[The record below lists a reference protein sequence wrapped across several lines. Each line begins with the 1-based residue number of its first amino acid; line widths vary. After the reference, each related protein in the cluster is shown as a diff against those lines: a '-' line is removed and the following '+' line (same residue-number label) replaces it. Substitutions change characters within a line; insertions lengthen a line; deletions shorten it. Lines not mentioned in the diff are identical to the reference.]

1 MSAETEEGGPLPPR
15 SDLVAAVVWI
25 VIGAAISVGAWR
37 MDRLERLSINPYEIP
52 GLVPGLLGL
61 CLVVLGGVLALRSLA
76 RLRAAAG
83 PASGDGVTASAP
95 AGVQPVAQ
103 ADSAPARA
111 MALVFGLTLAYALL
125 LVGTGLPFWL
135 GTFVFVTVF
144 IGLLDRERQRVLGR
158 AAAQQWLRAAIYGAG
173 WSALVTLAFEH
184 IFLVRLP

>member
-25 VIGAAISVGAWR
+25 VVGTAIVVGAWR
-37 MDRLERLSINPYEIP
+37 MDRLERLNINPYEIP

-61 CLVVLGGVLALRSLA
+61 CLVVLGAMLALRSLA

-83 PASGDGVTASAP
+83 PAVGDAPAASASAGAPPVAPTAAAP
-95 AGVQPVAQ
+95 AG
-103 ADSAPARA
+103 A
-111 MALVFGLTLAYALL
+111 MAQVFGLTLAYALL

-135 GTFVFVTVF
+135 GTFLFVTVF
-144 IGLLDRERQRVLGR
+144 IGLLDRERQQALGR
-158 AAAQQWLRAAIYGAG
+158 AAGAQWLRAAVYGAA

>member
-15 SDLVAAVVWI
+15 SDLAAAVVWI
-25 VIGAAISVGAWR
+25 VVGAAIVVGAWR

-61 CLVVLGGVLALRSLA
+61 CLVGLGAMLALRSLA
-76 RLRAAAG
+76 RLRAAAD
-83 PASGDGVTASAP
+83 PAVGDGVAASAP
-95 AGVQPVAQ
+95 AGVHPDAP
-103 ADSAPARA
+103 AASAPVGA